1 MTDKLIV
8 YIINSVSKRFTQE
21 GDKMNY
27 VHLANE
33 FMETMHQMHKRKTQK
48 QLNDS
53 MQGENFVL
61 FYISKHEGN
70 VIPSDISNEMGIT
83 SARIAATLNSLE
95 KKGFIARRIDAED
108 RRRILIEL
116 TDLGKDQVQKQY
128 QTIMNMTT
136 NILKYLGEEDATEFV
151 RIMKKISLK
160 DPEDFI

>member
-1 MTDKLIV
+1 M
-8 YIINSVSKRFTQE
+8 QE
-21 GDKMNY
+21 GDKMDY
-27 VHLANE
+27 DRLAHE

-48 QLNDS
+48 HLNDS

-95 KKGFIARRIDAED
+95 GKGLIVRRIDAED

-116 TDLGKDQVQKQY
+116 TDLGKEQVQKHHQM
-128 QTIMNMTT
+128 TMNMTT
-136 NILKYLGEEDATEFV
+136 NILKYLGEEDAVQFV
-151 RIMKKISLK
+151 RIMKKLSLK